1 MPLLTGGTIPVVRK
15 KPVKRSAA
23 NTLRHLSSLVGND
36 TDAVFQSGSLLSRG
50 GEGEVRRITIQG
62 TDYAL
67 KRTQDGFREICF
79 YHCLKSPWL
88 QMPLAMCTGHTT
100 KPNDRKFYA
109 LFHLA
114 TGSLADVLLGLW
126 RGCAGMTV
134 PEFRAVAAESLVA
147 LGRVHAAG
155 LYHGDIKPGNILLTK
170 DGHLLLGD
178 FGCAGRAGIDPFGSG
193 SPVFGA
199 PEQRCSKAPPPWR
212 LLLREKLQALGERL
226 GRRYDFRCVDV
237 WGLAV
242 MWLCLLQPDF
252 REVER
257 VVAAAVSWRRGPPR
271 SWRPPAWVP
280 AEAAHLL
287 FHCMLVRR
295 PRARVSVRR
304 LQQHAFFAGMDW
316 PAVEARTVPLP
327 LDLAALAE
335 KGQQLLQQH
344 EEEQV
349 AVVKG
354 PQAAALP
361 APAL

>member
-1 MPLLTGGTIPVVRK
+1 MPPLTGGTIPVVRK

-23 NTLRHLSSLVGND
+23 NTVRHLSSLVGND
-36 TDAVFQSGSLLSRG
+36 IDAVFESGTLLGRG
-50 GEGEVRRITIQG
+50 GEGEVRRISVLG
-62 TDYAL
+62 TDFAL
-67 KRTQDGFREICF
+67 KRAQNGIGELTFN
-79 YHCLKSPWL
+79 HCLKSPWL
-88 QMPLAMCTGHTT
+88 QMPLAMSTGNKSH
-100 KPNDRKFYA
+100 DFYA

-114 TGSLADVLLGLW
+114 TGSLGDVLLGLRA
-126 RGCAGMTV
+126 RGCAGMTLLA
-134 PEFRAVAAESLVA
+134 FRAVAAESLVA
-147 LGRVHAAG
+147 LRRVHAAG
-155 LYHGDIKPGNILLTK
+155 LYHGDIKPGNILVAK

-178 FGCAGRAGIDPFGSG
+178 FGCAGEAGEDPFGSG
-193 SPVFGA
+193 SAVFGA
-199 PEQRCSKAPPPWR
+199 PEQLCGKAPPPWR

-242 MWLCLLQPDF
+242 TWLCLLQPDF

-257 VVAAAVSWRRGPPR
+257 VVTAAASWRRGPPR
-271 SWRPPAWVP
+271 GWQPPAWVP

-304 LQQHAFFAGMDW
+304 LQRHTFFAGVDW

-344 EEEQV
+344 EEEQA

>member
-1 MPLLTGGTIPVVRK
+1 MLMMKEADALFESGTLLG
-15 KPVKRSAA
+15 
-23 NTLRHLSSLVGND
+23 
-36 TDAVFQSGSLLSRG
+36 RG
-50 GEGEVRRITIQG
+50 GEGEVRRISVQG

-67 KRTQDGFREICF
+67 KRTLGGFREACF
-79 YHCLKSPWL
+79 HRRLKSPWL
-88 QMPLAMCTGHTT
+88 QMPLAVCSGNSTRSTGSDH
-100 KPNDRKFYA
+100 YA
-109 LFHLA
+109 LFPLA
-114 TGSLADVLLGLW
+114 TGSLAEVVLGLW
-126 RGCAGMTV
+126 ARGAGMTV
-134 PEFRAVAAESLVA
+134 PEFRTLAAESLVA
-147 LGRVHAAG
+147 LRGVHAAG

-170 DGHLLLGD
+170 DSHLLLGD
-178 FGCAGRAGIDPFGSG
+178 FGCAGRAGNDPFGSG

-242 MWLCLLQPDF
+242 TWLCLLQPDF

-257 VVAAAVSWRRGPPR
+257 VVTAAASWRRGPPR
-271 SWRPPAWVP
+271 GWQPPAWVP

-304 LQQHAFFAGMDW
+304 LQRHTFFAGVDW

-344 EEEQV
+344 EEEQA